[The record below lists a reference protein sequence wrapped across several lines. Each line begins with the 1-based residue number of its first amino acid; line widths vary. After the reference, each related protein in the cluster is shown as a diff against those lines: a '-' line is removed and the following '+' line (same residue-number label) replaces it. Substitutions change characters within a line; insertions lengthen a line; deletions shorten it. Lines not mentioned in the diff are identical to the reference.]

1 MKLLL
6 DTHTFLW
13 LVEGSP
19 SLSSAAQAALADPA
33 NELFLSVASVWEL
46 AIKTGN
52 KKLALSEPLA
62 TFVGKWTVTYQLTL
76 LPIDT
81 PHPLAV
87 VGLPDHHRDPFD
99 RILIAQALVEEYGQ
113 YPGITATLAHGPDS
127 RQFNNVAIVIDKG
140 GL

>member
-19 SLSSAAQAALADPA
+19 NLSAAAQTALADPVHD
-33 NELFLSVASVWEL
+33 LYLSVASVWKL

-52 KKLALSEPLA
+52 NKLTLSDPLDL
-62 TFVGKWTVTYQLTL
+62 FIGKWTGAYQLTQ

-81 PHPLAV
+81 PHALAV
-87 VGLPDHHRDPFD
+87 LGLPDHHRDPFD
-99 RILIAQALVEEYGQ
+99 RMLIAQALVE
-113 YPGITATLAHGPDS
+113 
-127 RQFNNVAIVIDKG
+127 
-140 GL
+140 

>member
-19 SLSSAAQAALADPA
+19 NLSTAAQLALTDPA
-33 NELFLSVASVWEL
+33 NELNLSVASVWEM

-52 KKLALSEPLA
+52 KKLTLSDPLDA
-62 TFVGKWTVTYQLTL
+62 FVGKWTMIYQIAL

-81 PHPLAV
+81 RHALAV
-87 VGLPDHHRDPFD
+87 VGLPGHHRDPFD
-99 RILIAQALVEEYGQ
+99 RMLIAQALVERM
-113 YPGITATLAHGPDS
+113 TLVSGDTRIALYSLP
-127 RQFNNVAIVIDKG
+127 I
-140 GL
+140 LW

>member
-19 SLSSAAQAALADPA
+19 KLSATAAAAIADPV

-52 KKLALSEPLA
+52 KKLKLSDPLDVYVA
-62 TFVGKWTVTYQLTL
+62 RWTPVYQIDL
-76 LPIDT
+76 LPIQSS
-81 PHPLAV
+81 HALAV
-87 VGLPDHHRDPFD
+87 TGLPDHHRDPFD
-99 RILIAQALVEEYGQ
+99 RMLISQSQIEGIILMSGDTKLAPYGI
-113 YPGITATLAHGPDS
+113 PILW
-127 RQFNNVAIVIDKG
+127 
-140 GL
+140 

>member
-19 SLSSAAQAALADPA
+19 NLSTAAQTALADPT
-33 NELFLSVASVWEL
+33 NQLHLSVASVWEL

-52 KKLALSEPLA
+52 NKLTLSDPLDV
-62 TFVGKWTVTYQLTL
+62 FVGKWTLAYQIAL

-81 PHPLAV
+81 PHALAV

-99 RILIAQALVEEYGQ
+99 RILIAQALVEGM
-113 YPGITATLAHGPDS
+113 
-127 RQFNNVAIVIDKG
+127 
-140 GL
+140 